1 MPGHYVPVW
10 EAPAKN
16 VERAAHCG
24 FYPPAAHLTDAVK
37 VLKAAHPPG
46 VSHRERA
53 LLPQGRDKVILD
65 AQLHALHIHPVD
77 EEFICALGET
87 PERLRIHL

>member
-16 VERAAHCG
+16 IERAAHSG
-24 FYPPAAHLTDAVK
+24 FYPPAAHLTDAVE

-46 VSHRERA
+46 VGHRERA
-53 LLPQGRDKVILD
+53 LLP
-65 AQLHALHIHPVD
+65 
-77 EEFICALGET
+77 
-87 PERLRIHL
+87 